1 MGRAPGQAIDLQNLT
16 GAGGVTVERPVQ
28 LQDLAHS
35 QPGRQLA
42 CLQLDTD
49 HTVQDSAVC
58 QRIKANTRGQL
69 RRGKGAGQR
78 ERAGCQRAARTV
90 SGQVFQSLG
99 HGAELGDE
107 VLNQAG
113 DHAGCALLV
122 ISHRPGPFH
131 KRNVLATTGS
141 FPAAL

>member
-58 QRIKANTRGQL
+58 QQIKANTPMWPHQAA
-69 RRGKGAGQR
+69 GAPPMPHSVVVVLLP
-78 ERAGCQRAARTV
+78 AP
-90 SGQVFQSLG
+90 SGPV
-99 HGAELGDE
+99 
-107 VLNQAG
+107 
-113 DHAGCALLV
+113 
-122 ISHRPGPFH
+122 
-131 KRNVLATTGS
+131 NVVNPYQGRLSQTLS
-141 FPAAL
+141 RK